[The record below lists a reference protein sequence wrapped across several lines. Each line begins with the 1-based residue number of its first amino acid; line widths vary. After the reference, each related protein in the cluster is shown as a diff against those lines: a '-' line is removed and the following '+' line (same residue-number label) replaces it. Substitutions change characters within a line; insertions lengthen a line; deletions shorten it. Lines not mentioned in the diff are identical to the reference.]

1 MHADPDLLA
10 LLALGELAG
19 TEDQRRHAQICDLCR
34 LELVELR
41 RLVALGRESEE
52 TTTVAPDP
60 AIWARICEEL
70 GFSLAVAGPKAS
82 PGGAGH
88 PLSRWAAGTAVTG
101 SDLRAHAEL
110 APVGGGWSQATGR
123 AELATD
129 AQGRRLLQVQLH
141 ADLPADG
148 VRQAWLVHRSDPN
161 LRQTLG
167 ILDGLDG
174 LWTVDRALDL
184 TEYAILDI
192 SQQDTGQTEHSG
204 QTIVRG
210 AFTLIS

>member
-1 MHADPDLLA
+1 MHADTDLLA

-19 TEDQRRHAQICDLCR
+19 TEDQRRHAQTCDLCR
-34 LELVELR
+34 VELAELR
-41 RLVALGRESEE
+41 RLVDLGRDSDD

-60 AIWARICEEL
+60 IIWTRICEEL
-70 GFSLAVAGPKAS
+70 GFSLAVSGPLAPSGDVGRDLAG
-82 PGGAGH
+82 
-88 PLSRWAAGTAVTG
+88 RAAGADASTT
-101 SDLRAHAEL
+101 DLRAHAEL
-110 APVGGGWSQATGR
+110 APVDDGWSRATGR

-129 AQGRRLLQVQLH
+129 ARGRRLLQVQLH
-141 ADLPADG
+141 ADLPAGG

-161 LRQTLG
+161 RRQTLG

-204 QTIVRG
+204 RTIVRG